1 MVSFRVQKK
10 LGPRPGSVSFRGL
23 IQNCRRASPPL
34 SYAECPPPPPWDG
47 GRLKIAM
54 VIVLLTE
61 KWTPDLIFSM
71 TSWHYTKLYQM
82 IHQELLVTR
91 LRIYSVRSKFYSRSL
106 NSVEITKEQR
116 SQSHVSR
123 DQESPLRKGLIYI
136 HLSDQ
141 FRLLGNCKPNPPL
154 SHHFVLS
161 KK

>member
-1 MVSFRVQKK
+1 MVSFRGQKK
-10 LGPRPGSVSFRGL
+10 LGPRPGSVSFRGV

-34 SYAECPPPPPWDG
+34 SYAESPPPPMGWRPSENRNGNCVTDWKMNSWSHIQYD
-47 GRLKIAM
+47 I
-54 VIVLLTE
+54 
-61 KWTPDLIFSM
+61 M
-71 TSWHYTKLYQM
+71 TLYQT
-82 IHQELLVTR
+82 IPDDPP
-91 LRIYSVRSKFYSRSL
+91 RITWYSVRSKFYSRSL

-141 FRLLGNCKPNPPL
+141 FRLLGNCKPTPPL